1 MSLSTL
7 IYVLDYDAM
16 GRAGVKPKRLHRT
29 GCTHPL
35 PEAVWRKATQEEL
48 KTVPPCKDCQNRE

>member
-7 IYVLDYDAM
+7 IYVLDYDAT
-16 GRAGVKPKRLHRT
+16 GRAGVKPKRLHQT
-29 GCTHPL
+29 GCSRPL